1 MEGRSETKQCE
12 TGGKQEETTKH
23 DGQPERQVHPKESDG
38 QLLPWFMPI
47 PSGQNETLTHK

>member
-38 QLLPWFMPI
+38 QLLP
-47 PSGQNETLTHK
+47 